1 MDDGR
6 CGGGKWRMPRPGA
19 PDIPVDH
26 AAPGSDLPQRV
37 EQHRDVDK
45 ELLEQAPTPA
55 LPRSNSRTAS
65 VGF

>member
-1 MDDGR
+1 
-6 CGGGKWRMPRPGA
+6 MPRPGA